1 VEEENT
7 FSDACTLG
15 QGGKMIFGLDVENIK
30 RN

>member
-1 VEEENT
+1 MEEDT
-7 FSDACTLG
+7 LGDACTLG